1 MWCDWNICQT
11 VSEVTFFFF
20 KKKKGFLGII
30 RKYSSQLSVP
40 MTGCF
45 ILHKVTAR
53 AGESTPE

>member
-11 VSEVTFFFF
+11 VSEVTFK

-30 RKYSSQLSVP
+30 KKYSSQLSVP
-40 MTGCF
+40 MTECF

-53 AGESTPE
+53 AGESTPG